1 MSVVVVFLVSLVVFG
16 LSMFVL
22 CYHLF
27 GLADSKP
34 TRRLVPTPVSNP
46 KRVER
51 VETSEELTARLRR
64 QEAQQKRAEVV
75 SWEREFQEK
84 LNEAFMPP
92 VPKDYLEVPLN
103 KNTTLHDEPS
113 KWSPRQDV
121 PKDTLIEIGGF
132 VRGDEVQGN
141 PIWYYDKK
149 TGRFFSSSDVDSH
162 PQNLPQFRNESR
174 EISHIRGGGGDILA
188 TQVSKPEVLS
198 PMTKNPMH
206 LGTPESV

>member
-1 MSVVVVFLVSLVVFG
+1 MIIIPIILVLVFG
-16 LSMFVL
+16 YVI
-22 CYHLF
+22 
-27 GLADSKP
+27 LAPISHGGSRSKP
-34 TRRLVPTPVSNP
+34 VSP
-46 KRVER
+46 SVRPSPR
-51 VETSEELTARLRR
+51 PGETSEELTARLRR

-113 KWSPRQDV
+113 KWAPRQDV
-121 PKDTLIEIGGF
+121 PKGTLIEIGGF

-149 TGRFFSSSDVDSH
+149 SERFFSSSDVDTH
-162 PQNLPQFRNESR
+162 PRHLPQFRNESR
-174 EISHIRGGGGDILA
+174 DITHIRDGGGYLLA
-188 TQVSKPEVLS
+188 TAITPPMVLS

-206 LGTPESV
+206 LTNPEDMG

>member
-1 MSVVVVFLVSLVVFG
+1 MILGIVLIFIILFAFFG
-16 LSMFVL
+16 SIL
-22 CYHLF
+22 
-27 GLADSKP
+27 GLADPKP
-34 TRRLVPTPVSNP
+34 ITSRTLVST
-46 KRVER
+46 VER
-51 VETSEELTARLRR
+51 IETSEELTERLRR
-64 QEAQQKRAEVV
+64 EEAQQKRAEAA

-121 PKDTLIEIGGF
+121 PKGTLIEIGGF

-141 PIWYYDKK
+141 PIWYFDKK
-149 TGRFFSSSDVDSH
+149 SERFFSSSDVDTH
-162 PQNLPQFRNESR
+162 PRNLPQFRNEPRDTHTMSNMTGTIVR
-174 EISHIRGGGGDILA
+174 TVIESPTI
-188 TQVSKPEVLS
+188 LS

-206 LGTPESV
+206 LTNPTTKD

>member
-1 MSVVVVFLVSLVVFG
+1 MIFAILSFVFIASAGFSLIVARSTAQKSSVPLLRK
-16 LSMFVL
+16 MP
-22 CYHLF
+22 
-27 GLADSKP
+27 AP
-34 TRRLVPTPVSNP
+34 TLEPV
-46 KRVER
+46 E
-51 VETSEELTARLRR
+51 ETTEELTERLRR
-64 QEAQQKRAEVV
+64 QEAQQKRAEEA

-84 LNEAFMPP
+84 LNETFMPP

-113 KWSPRQDV
+113 KWSPRRDV

-149 TGRFFSSSDVDSH
+149 SERFFSSSDVDTH
-162 PQNLPQFRNESR
+162 PRNLPQFRNEPR
-174 EISHIRGGGGDILA
+174 DITHIRDGGGYLLA
-188 TQVSKPEVLS
+188 TTITPPMILS

-206 LGTPESV
+206 LTNPEDMG